1 MSQSQSR
8 KDLIDRLLKERGI
21 TARSTGITRRGA
33 GDPTPM
39 SFAQERLWF
48 LDQFEPEGAAYN
60 LAGALA
66 LSGPLDVSALERALR
81 EVVRRH
87 EALRTTF
94 AADGDARLQV
104 IHPEPRIDF
113 AVLDWSARG
122 GESERDVAAQIAT
135 EARKPFD
142 LAAGPLVRAT
152 LVKLGPEEHVLVHA
166 MHHIVSDVWSMGVLV
181 REVTALYDAFSRG
194 APSPLPELSVQYAD
208 YARFQRAHL
217 AGGALEAG
225 LAYFRQRL
233 AGAPPTLDLPTDR
246 PRPPQQS
253 FDGDV
258 ARFHLPAE
266 TSAAIRELAKQE
278 GVTLYAFL
286 LAAFSV
292 LLGRYSGQDD
302 IVVGTPTANRT
313 RPEVEPLIGFFVSTL
328 VLRTDLSG
336 APTFRELLARAKE
349 SALGAFAHADVPF
362 ERIVEDLQPVRD
374 PSRAPLFQVALALE
388 NLGIP
393 ELRLPSLTVRPLG
406 AGTKTAKFDL
416 MLTVVD
422 GGGPLTME
430 LEYATA
436 LFDAS
441 TMDRMGAHF
450 ATLLRG
456 IVADPSRTV
465 AALPM
470 LTEAEE
476 TAVLALSRGP
486 ARDYPLEV
494 PLHLHFEA
502 QVDRTPDAK
511 AVLFDDASLSY
522 AELDARAN
530 QLAHHLVALG
540 VTPGSL
546 VGVAMERSLEL
557 VIALYATLKAGA
569 AYVPIDP
576 SYPAARVAF
585 FLEDAAPKVLLTQAA
600 VAPLLPVHGA
610 TTVAVDAAADVLR
623 GLPTTRL
630 GVSVAPTDAAYMI
643 YTSGSTGQPKGA
655 VNTHEGIV
663 NRLFW
668 MQEAFAL
675 EASDVVL
682 QKTPYSFDVSVWE
695 LFWPLLFGARLV
707 VAKPDGHKDPELPRQ
722 ARRERGGDDD
732 ALRAVHAARVPGAG
746 RAAAAHLVAPRD
758 LLGRG
763 AHARPRGAPPHA
775 PRGAA
780 AQPVRAHGGCGRR
793 DLVGCD
799 AHRRDGQRAHRQT
812 HREHADPHR
821 RQRVPPVARGV
832 PGELCIGGVQLA
844 QGYWKRPELTAERFV
859 RDPFGGEG
867 ARLYK
872 TGDRARWL
880 PNGEIEYL
888 GRIDFQVKLRGFRI
902 ELGEIE
908 VALERHAAVK
918 AATVL
923 VREDAPGDQRLVA
936 YVVADPEPAVDEL
949 RELLGTS
956 LPDYMVPSAFVF
968 LPAMPLTGSGK
979 VDRRALPAPELGHHA
994 DDTRTSPRTP
1004 IEEAVARIWSDLLHL
1019 PAVGVDD
1026 GFFAVGGH
1034 SLLATQVIARVRQTL
1049 GVEVDIRALFEA
1061 PTLAAFAR
1069 RVEEA
1074 LRGGGVAVPPLR
1086 PAPRGG
1092 ELPLS
1097 FAQERLWFLDQLEP
1111 GSSVYNVPA
1120 AVRLRGELDVS
1131 ALGRALDEI
1140 IQRHEVL
1147 RTTFAAVRGRPVQ
1160 VIGAS
1165 ASAALPLDDLTGL
1178 YPEDRDAAVLA
1189 RVRAIA
1195 DVPFDLARGPLL
1207 RAKLLRLGP
1216 EDHVFV
1222 MCMHHVVS
1230 DAWTLGVVVHE
1241 LATLYDAFARG
1252 TSSPLPPLPVQ
1263 YADYA
1268 VWQRGYLSGE
1278 VLDGQ
1283 LAYWKTALT
1292 GIPDVLDLPSDRSRP
1307 PVQTFRGARVGFQL
1321 PAELLAALGELSR
1334 KEGVTLFM
1342 TLYAGLSMLLSRLA
1356 RQDDVVVGSPIAN
1369 RTHAETE
1376 GLVGFFVNT
1385 LVLRT
1390 QVDDASTFRA
1400 HLARVRSV
1408 CLGAYAHQDVPF
1420 ERLVELL
1427 RPERDLS
1434 RSPVFQ
1440 VMVDNMT
1447 LPTITKMGSVALEP
1461 WGTAVETSRF
1471 DLTLALAEKDGG
1483 FVASLEY
1490 NADLF
1495 DASTIERMLGHFAM
1509 LLRAGIASPTRTIG
1523 ELPLLTQSERDQV
1536 LLDWN
1541 ATETAYATDLPIQRL
1556 IEAQVARTPD
1566 APALRFEGQ
1575 TLSYREL
1582 DSRANKVARYLQNLG
1597 AGPEVRIAVCVERSI
1612 EMVVGVLGVLK
1623 AGAAYVPMDP
1633 AWPADRL
1640 GFMLEDTAAPIL
1652 LAQEK
1657 VLDLLPATYVQI
1669 VMLDADWA
1677 AIEAESD
1684 EPVDG
1689 GATGESLAY
1698 VIYTSG
1704 STGKP
1709 KGVLVSHANLV
1720 HSTEARLAYYPD
1732 KVQSFL
1738 LLSSFAFDSS
1748 MAGIYWTLI
1757 QGGTITLPNEAQK
1770 DDPSALAP
1778 LVAEAKVSHLLCVP
1792 SLYTF
1797 LLSQAKDHELESLVA
1812 VMVAGE
1818 AVPPDT
1824 VRRHHERL
1832 PAVRLYNE
1840 YGPTEATVW
1849 CTVHETTL
1857 DDGAS
1862 RVPIGRPIAN
1872 TAIYLLDK
1880 ARQPVPAGV
1889 PGELYVG
1896 GLGITR
1902 GYLNRPELNA
1912 EKFVANPFGFGP
1924 SSTLYRTGDLAKY
1937 RENGLIDFLGRI
1949 DHQVKIRGY
1958 RIELEEIEAVLSTHR
1973 NVLEVIVIVREDMPG
1988 DQRIVAY
1995 VVPADTTPPT
2005 NPELKAFLGAS
2016 LPEYMIPAAFVVL
2029 AEMPLL
2035 PNGKVDRKALPA
2047 PESRA
2052 GAAGELVVARTP
2064 TEDVLAGIW
2073 ASVLGS
2079 EKVGVQDNFFDLGG
2093 HSLLATQVVARINET
2108 FHVDLALALLF
2119 DLPTVASLAE
2129 KLDEIVREGR
2139 GMAQPP
2145 ITVVPRDREL
2155 MLSFGQER
2163 LWVLDQIEP
2172 GNPFYNLPGAVRLDG
2187 PLDKDALTAAIQG
2200 IGERHELLRT
2210 TFGSLAGRPRLVF
2223 HETVDLAPEWDDL
2236 SHLAE
2241 DEQGVA
2247 VLARAKEETL
2257 RPFDLVKGPLA
2268 RSLLIKLSEHSH
2280 VLVFTLHHIIADGW
2294 SMGVMV
2300 RELGELYAAKV
2311 ADRAPDLDPLPVQ
2324 YADYATWQRQ
2334 WMRGEVMETQLA
2346 YWRQALAGAK
2356 TSLDLPTDRPRPAVI
2371 TYRGA
2376 RRVYPL
2382 GAELSRT
2389 LGELCRKEG
2398 VTLYMLALAGF
2409 GAVLGRYAGQD
2420 DVLIGTSVADR
2431 RRAET
2436 HGLIGYFL
2444 NQLVM
2449 RVRTNGEPTFAEL
2462 LLRVREATLGAYA
2475 HGDLP
2480 FERLVEELRVK
2491 PDLSRAPLF
2500 QVMVDVANAP
2510 GEPLQLPGV
2519 TLSAVVPEQTTSRFD
2534 LTLSVSE
2541 GKDGI
2546 VTSIEYSTELFD
2558 AATIDRLFGHFAN
2571 LLARGAAN
2579 PKAPLASLSLLDEEE
2594 RNSLLFGWNQTSA
2607 EYPDDTPVHVLFEA
2621 QVDATPD
2628 AIAVVGGDARLTY
2641 RELDERANQLANHL
2655 VTLGVGPDVLVG
2667 LSVRRTP
2674 SLLVGL
2680 LGILKAGGA
2689 YVPIDPSY
2697 PIERIAFLL
2706 EDSMVPVV
2714 ISEEAIAD
2722 TLPTGGLVLRLDAD
2736 WEEIATQPT
2745 DRPAAEVP
2753 TESLAYVI
2761 YTSGSTGKP
2770 KGALIT
2776 HRGLVNYLWWAK
2788 TAYRADEGAGAP
2800 VHSSMSFDLTVTGLY
2815 LPLLTGKTVILV
2827 PEGDEITALADAVRT
2842 ADGFSLVK
2850 LTPAHLELL
2859 NHAVP
2864 ADAARGRVGTFV
2876 IGGEALSWGALAF
2889 WRQNAPGTRLINEYG
2904 PTETVVG
2911 CCVYDGALGPDGSG
2925 NVPIGRP
2932 IANTRLY
2939 VLDASMSPVPVG
2951 VPGELYIGG
2960 DGVARGYWNRDELT
2974 AQRFLADP
2982 FVPGGR
2988 LYKTGDLVR
2997 RLPDGVLDFLGR
3009 LDHQVKLRGYRIELG
3024 EIEAALR
3031 ADPKVRDVAVL
3042 AREDSPG
3049 DRRLVAYVVLGE
3061 GEQAEAAELRAFVG
3075 AALPEYMVPSA
3086 VVFLDALPLTDN
3098 GKLDRAALPAPE
3110 LRGTAGPERI
3120 APRTAVEQGLAAI
3133 WTDVLGATELSIHDD
3148 FFELGGHSLLATQIL
3163 ARVRSTFGV
3172 DLPFRTIFESPT
3184 IAGLAAHIG
3193 ERRGE
3198 NPAPVGAIPR
3208 ADRSGALSLSF
3219 AQERL
3224 WFLAALEPESSA
3236 YNVAEAVRIQGPLDA
3251 AALAAALTGL
3261 VARHE
3266 VLRTSYP
3273 NHEGVAEVRIYAPM
3287 PVELPL
3293 DDLGGRGASE
3303 QRAVVRGVIAEEA
3316 QRPFHL
3322 ATGPLFRARLL
3333 RLSAAEHVLCLTMH
3347 HIVTD
3352 AWSQSVMLREVAAL
3366 YEAAQRGAPA
3376 TLPELPLQYV
3386 DYAAWQRARLT
3397 GEALEREL
3405 GYWRERL
3412 AGMPQALDFPTDRP
3426 RPAKQSYAGDKV
3438 AFRVPKAVSEGL
3450 ASLAQREG
3458 ATLFMTLCAAFATLL
3473 QRYSGQDDLAIGTP
3487 VANRDQ
3493 EALEPLVGMF
3503 LSTLV
3508 LRVDLAEEPSFRTL
3522 LGRVRETALGAYA
3535 HQGVPFE
3542 RIVDA
3547 VAPERDMS
3555 RSPLFQALF
3564 TLQNAPQPLATWG
3577 GVSIDRLPPEEVAA
3591 KVDLALSFAETADG
3605 LVGAFEYATALFDA
3619 ATIERLR
3626 DHLQALLRG
3635 IVETPELSI
3644 GDLPLLAPSELST
3657 VLVDWNATT
3666 AAYPREARL
3675 FDAFCANARAH
3686 GARPALAFR
3695 DEIVTYAELD
3705 SRSNRLARH
3714 LAARGVGVGSLV
3726 GLFVERSPAMVVA
3739 LLAILK
3745 AGGAYV
3751 PLDPAYPKARIEL
3764 ILKDAKAALL
3774 VSDSAL
3780 ASQVDAGAASRVLLD
3795 ADANA
3800 IAAES
3805 DAPFDGGA
3813 TADSVAYAIYT
3824 SGSTGTPKGVLV
3836 HHRALVNF
3844 MASMAKE
3851 PGLGEGDR
3859 LLAVTSL
3866 SFDIA
3871 GLELYLPL
3879 SVGALVDLADRE
3891 TQSDGALLAQRLR
3904 TTGATVLQATPA
3916 TFRLLLDAGWA
3927 GQPGLVILCGGEAF
3941 PRPLADALVPRAKAV
3956 WNMFGPTETTIWS
3969 TVQPVRAGGAS
3980 SVPIGRPIANTQLY
3994 VVDRLLRP
4002 VPIGAPGELCIG
4014 GDGVAKGY
4022 YERDSLTAERFVA
4035 HPLADVVRSFD
4046 PTAPLSEKV
4055 YRTGDLVRWLAD
4067 GTVEFLGR
4075 LDHQVKLR
4083 GYRIEL
4089 GEIEALL
4096 GEHPAVREVVV
4107 VAREDGPAKAL
4118 VAYAALAAGGALS
4131 LADMRAHLRD
4141 RLPEYMIPSG
4151 LVVLEALPRTPNGK
4165 LDRRALPKPTFARET
4180 TEIVLPRTRTEELL
4194 AEAWKSVLGLDT
4206 VSIHESFFELG
4217 GHSLLAM
4224 QLVARIRNAFDI
4236 ELPVRTIFEAPTLA
4250 ALAERID
4257 GGHGA
4262 AAPSAPIPRVD
4273 RGGPL
4278 PLSFAQERFWFLAAL
4293 EPESSAY
4300 NVPEAVR
4307 IRGPLD
4313 VSALEAAIAG
4323 LVARH
4328 EILRTVYP
4336 TSEGKAVVRIHEEVH
4351 VPLPVE
4357 DLGALDEAA
4366 QDAAVRRLLT
4376 DEATQLF
4383 DLAEGPLFRARL
4395 LRLTPESHVLSLTMH
4410 HMVTDAW
4417 SEAVML
4423 REVAALYDAKLR
4435 GALAELPTLSV
4446 QYVDYAA
4453 WQRALLTG
4461 EALEHELGYWR
4472 ERLAG
4477 MPQALDLPTD
4487 RPRPPKQSYVGDKV
4501 SLRVPKSI
4509 AEGLTKL
4516 AQREGATLFMALA
4529 AAFSALLQRY
4539 TGQDDIALGTP
4550 VANRERE
4557 ALEPLV
4563 GVFLNTLVL
4572 RVDLSEEPSFRALLA
4587 RVRETAF
4594 GAYAHQGVP
4603 FERVVDALATERDM
4617 SRSPLFQVL
4626 FTLQNA
4632 PQPLSAWGGVTL
4644 DRIAPEEVSAK
4655 VDLALAFVETEGGLV
4670 GTFEY
4675 ATALFD
4681 ASTIVRLRDHLLAL
4695 LRGIVEHPDTSIGAL
4710 PLLGPSELRTVLVD
4724 WNATATPYDRDAR
4737 LFDAFRRHAARHGGR
4752 EALVFRDEVFT
4763 YAELESRSNRLAR
4776 HLAARGVGVGSLV
4789 GLYVPRSAEMVVAL
4803 LGILKAG
4810 GAYVPLDP
4818 AYPKGRIELILA
4830 DAGASVLVTESALAA
4845 EIDAGSAARVLLD
4858 GDAARIAAE
4867 DDAAFDGG
4875 ATADSVAYAIYT
4887 SGSTG
4892 TPKGVLVHHRA
4903 LVNFLAAMAEKPGF
4917 SADDRLLAV
4926 TSLSFDI
4933 AGLELYLPLSVGGT
4947 VDVADQETLT
4957 DGALLADRLRTTPA
4971 SVLQA
4976 TPATFRL
4983 LLDAGWA
4990 GQPDLTILCGGEAF
5004 PRPLADALVPRAK
5017 AVWNMFGP
5025 TETTIWSTVQ
5035 RVEVGG
5041 AASVPIGKPIA
5052 NTELY
5057 VVDRALRPV
5066 PIGVPGEL
5074 LIGGEG
5080 VAKGLLQTRR
5090 AHRRALHRPPALR
5103 GRAHPGA
5110 RGAALREGLSHGRSR
5125 ALVGGRH
5132 RRVPGSPRPPGEAA
5146 RLSHRA
5152 RRDRS
5157 RARRAPLRPR
5167 GGRGAARRRRVEA
5180 ARRVRRARA
5189 RRGARLRRGSRA
5201 PARAVARVHVALPA
5215 RRARGPAA
5223 HAQRQ
5228 DRSARAAEAR
5238 DRARQRGGRAA
5249 HVPRRR
5255 AAR

>member
-1 MSQSQSR
+1 VKTCPAISASSR
-8 KDLIDRLLKERGI
+8 
-21 TARSTGITRRGA
+21 TWWPS
-33 GDPTPM
+33 P
-39 SFAQERLWF
+39 
-48 LDQFEPEGAAYN
+48 
-60 LAGALA
+60 
-66 LSGPLDVSALERALR
+66 
-81 EVVRRH
+81 
-87 EALRTTF
+87 
-94 AADGDARLQV
+94 
-104 IHPEPRIDF
+104 
-113 AVLDWSARG
+113 
-122 GESERDVAAQIAT
+122 
-135 EARKPFD
+135 
-142 LAAGPLVRAT
+142 
-152 LVKLGPEEHVLVHA
+152 
-166 MHHIVSDVWSMGVLV
+166 
-181 REVTALYDAFSRG
+181 
-194 APSPLPELSVQYAD
+194 APSAAELRVFLKDTLPE
-208 YARFQRAHL
+208 
-217 AGGALEAG
+217 
-225 LAYFRQRL
+225 
-233 AGAPPTLDLPTDR
+233 
-246 PRPPQQS
+246 
-253 FDGDV
+253 
-258 ARFHLPAE
+258 
-266 TSAAIRELAKQE
+266 
-278 GVTLYAFL
+278 
-286 LAAFSV
+286 
-292 LLGRYSGQDD
+292 
-302 IVVGTPTANRT
+302 
-313 RPEVEPLIGFFVSTL
+313 
-328 VLRTDLSG
+328 
-336 APTFRELLARAKE
+336 
-349 SALGAFAHADVPF
+349 
-362 ERIVEDLQPVRD
+362 
-374 PSRAPLFQVALALE
+374 
-388 NLGIP
+388 
-393 ELRLPSLTVRPLG
+393 
-406 AGTKTAKFDL
+406 
-416 MLTVVD
+416 
-422 GGGPLTME
+422 
-430 LEYATA
+430 
-436 LFDAS
+436 
-441 TMDRMGAHF
+441 
-450 ATLLRG
+450 
-456 IVADPSRTV
+456 
-465 AALPM
+465 
-470 LTEAEE
+470 
-476 TAVLALSRGP
+476 
-486 ARDYPLEV
+486 
-494 PLHLHFEA
+494 
-502 QVDRTPDAK
+502 
-511 AVLFDDASLSY
+511 
-522 AELDARAN
+522 
-530 QLAHHLVALG
+530 
-540 VTPGSL
+540 
-546 VGVAMERSLEL
+546 
-557 VIALYATLKAGA
+557 
-569 AYVPIDP
+569 
-576 SYPAARVAF
+576 
-585 FLEDAAPKVLLTQAA
+585 
-600 VAPLLPVHGA
+600 
-610 TTVAVDAAADVLR
+610 
-623 GLPTTRL
+623 
-630 GVSVAPTDAAYMI
+630 
-643 YTSGSTGQPKGA
+643 
-655 VNTHEGIV
+655 
-663 NRLFW
+663 
-668 MQEAFAL
+668 
-675 EASDVVL
+675 
-682 QKTPYSFDVSVWE
+682 
-695 LFWPLLFGARLV
+695 
-707 VAKPDGHKDPELPRQ
+707 
-722 ARRERGGDDD
+722 
-732 ALRAVHAARVPGAG
+732 
-746 RAAAAHLVAPRD
+746 
-758 LLGRG
+758 
-763 AHARPRGAPPHA
+763 
-775 PRGAA
+775 
-780 AQPVRAHGGCGRR
+780 
-793 DLVGCD
+793 
-799 AHRRDGQRAHRQT
+799 
-812 HREHADPHR
+812 
-821 RQRVPPVARGV
+821 
-832 PGELCIGGVQLA
+832 
-844 QGYWKRPELTAERFV
+844 
-859 RDPFGGEG
+859 
-867 ARLYK
+867 
-872 TGDRARWL
+872 
-880 PNGEIEYL
+880 
-888 GRIDFQVKLRGFRI
+888 
-902 ELGEIE
+902 
-908 VALERHAAVK
+908 
-918 AATVL
+918 
-923 VREDAPGDQRLVA
+923 
-936 YVVADPEPAVDEL
+936 
-949 RELLGTS
+949 
-956 LPDYMVPSAFVF
+956 YMVPSAFVTLAA
-968 LPAMPLTGSGK
+968 LPLSGAGK
-979 VDRRALPAPELGHHA
+979 VDRRALPKPEYEGEESSIVA
-994 DDTRTSPRTP
+994 PRTP
-1004 IEEAVARIWSDLLHL
+1004 TEEALLEVWKGVLRAETLSVTASFFDL
-1019 PAVGVDD
+1019 
-1026 GFFAVGGH
+1026 GGH
-1034 SLLATQVIARVRQTL
+1034 SLLATQVISRAAEAL
-1049 GVEVDIRALFEA
+1049 GVRVPLRRFFDA
-1061 PTLAAFAR
+1061 PTITAMAALVDDAKR
-1069 RVEEA
+1069 QGEA
-1074 LRGGGVAVPPLR
+1074 DSVPRLER
-1086 PAPRGG
+1086 ASREGH
-1092 ELPLS
+1092 LPLS
-1097 FAQERLWFLDQLEP
+1097 FGQERLWFLFQLEP
-1111 GSSVYNVPA
+1111 DSSFYNIPLDLRVRGALDVPA
-1120 AVRLRGELDVS
+1120 LE
-1131 ALGRALDEI
+1131 RAFATLVA
-1140 IQRHEVL
+1140 RHEVL
-1147 RTTFAAVRGRPVQ
+1147 RTTYASVSGKPTAVVHAHMPCPV
-1160 VIGAS
+1160 
-1165 ASAALPLDDLTGL
+1165 PLVDLTH
-1178 YPEDRDAAVLA
+1178 LA
-1189 RVRAIA
+1189 GETQQAEALRLAQEELA
-1195 DVPFDLARGPLL
+1195 TPFDLGAGPVL
-1207 RAKLLRLGP
+1207 RVKLVRFGA
-1216 EDHVFV
+1216 EDHALLLTLHHMVVDIWTTGIVFRE
-1222 MCMHHVVS
+1222 VS
-1230 DAWTLGVVVHE
+1230 ALYEAYASGAE
-1241 LATLYDAFARG
+1241 PSLA
-1252 TSSPLPPLPVQ
+1252 PLSVQ
-1263 YADYA
+1263 YVDYA
-1268 VWQRGYLSGE
+1268 AWQRGYLAGE
-1278 VLDGQ
+1278 TMEAE
-1283 LAYWKTALT
+1283 LAHWREALAGAPT
-1292 GIPDVLDLPSDRSRP
+1292 TLDLPTDRPRA
-1307 PVQTFRGARVGFQL
+1307 PVQTFRGSHGALRF
-1321 PAELLAALGELSR
+1321 PKELTDTLRAFCRREGLTPYQVALGVFNLLLHRYTGQEDILVGTSR
-1334 KEGVTLFM
+1334 ADRRF
-1342 TLYAGLSMLLSRLA
+1342 
-1356 RQDDVVVGSPIAN
+1356 P
-1369 RTHAETE
+1369 ETE
-1376 GLVGFFVNT
+1376 GLVGYFLNQ

-1390 QVDDASTFRA
+1390 KLDGAPSFRDLL
-1400 HLARVRSV
+1400 HRVRETTLS
-1408 CLGAYAHQDVPF
+1408 AYAHQDMPF
-1420 ERLVELL
+1420 ERIVELL

-4383 DLAEGPLFRARL
+4383 DLAEGPLFRARCCAS
-4395 LRLTPESHVLSLTMH
+4395 RPS
-4410 HMVTDAW
+4410 
-4417 SEAVML
+4417 
-4423 REVAALYDAKLR
+4423 
-4435 GALAELPTLSV
+4435 PTC
-4446 QYVDYAA
+4446 
-4453 WQRALLTG
+4453 
-4461 EALEHELGYWR
+4461 
-4472 ERLAG
+4472 
-4477 MPQALDLPTD
+4477 
-4487 RPRPPKQSYVGDKV
+4487 
-4501 SLRVPKSI
+4501 
-4509 AEGLTKL
+4509 
-4516 AQREGATLFMALA
+4516 
-4529 AAFSALLQRY
+4529 SA
-4539 TGQDDIALGTP
+4539 
-4550 VANRERE
+4550 
-4557 ALEPLV
+4557 
-4563 GVFLNTLVL
+4563 
-4572 RVDLSEEPSFRALLA
+4572 
-4587 RVRETAF
+4587 
-4594 GAYAHQGVP
+4594 
-4603 FERVVDALATERDM
+4603 
-4617 SRSPLFQVL
+4617 
-4626 FTLQNA
+4626 
-4632 PQPLSAWGGVTL
+4632 
-4644 DRIAPEEVSAK
+4644 
-4655 VDLALAFVETEGGLV
+4655 
-4670 GTFEY
+4670 
-4675 ATALFD
+4675 
-4681 ASTIVRLRDHLLAL
+4681 
-4695 LRGIVEHPDTSIGAL
+4695 
-4710 PLLGPSELRTVLVD
+4710 
-4724 WNATATPYDRDAR
+4724 
-4737 LFDAFRRHAARHGGR
+4737 
-4752 EALVFRDEVFT
+4752 
-4763 YAELESRSNRLAR
+4763 
-4776 HLAARGVGVGSLV
+4776 
-4789 GLYVPRSAEMVVAL
+4789 
-4803 LGILKAG
+4803 
-4810 GAYVPLDP
+4810 
-4818 AYPKGRIELILA
+4818 
-4830 DAGASVLVTESALAA
+4830 
-4845 EIDAGSAARVLLD
+4845 
-4858 GDAARIAAE
+4858 
-4867 DDAAFDGG
+4867 
-4875 ATADSVAYAIYT
+4875 
-4887 SGSTG
+4887 
-4892 TPKGVLVHHRA
+4892 
-4903 LVNFLAAMAEKPGF
+4903 
-4917 SADDRLLAV
+4917 
-4926 TSLSFDI
+4926 
-4933 AGLELYLPLSVGGT
+4933 
-4947 VDVADQETLT
+4947 
-4957 DGALLADRLRTTPA
+4957 
-4971 SVLQA
+4971 
-4976 TPATFRL
+4976 
-4983 LLDAGWA
+4983 
-4990 GQPDLTILCGGEAF
+4990 
-5004 PRPLADALVPRAK
+5004 
-5017 AVWNMFGP
+5017 
-5025 TETTIWSTVQ
+5025 
-5035 RVEVGG
+5035 
-5041 AASVPIGKPIA
+5041 
-5052 NTELY
+5052 
-5057 VVDRALRPV
+5057 
-5066 PIGVPGEL
+5066 
-5074 LIGGEG
+5074 
-5080 VAKGLLQTRR
+5080 
-5090 AHRRALHRPPALR
+5090 
-5103 GRAHPGA
+5103 
-5110 RGAALREGLSHGRSR
+5110 
-5125 ALVGGRH
+5125 
-5132 RRVPGSPRPPGEAA
+5132 
-5146 RLSHRA
+5146 
-5152 RRDRS
+5152 
-5157 RARRAPLRPR
+5157 
-5167 GGRGAARRRRVEA
+5167 
-5180 ARRVRRARA
+5180 
-5189 RRGARLRRGSRA
+5189 
-5201 PARAVARVHVALPA
+5201 
-5215 RRARGPAA
+5215 
-5223 HAQRQ
+5223 
-5228 DRSARAAEAR
+5228 
-5238 DRARQRGGRAA
+5238 
-5249 HVPRRR
+5249 
-5255 AAR
+5255 